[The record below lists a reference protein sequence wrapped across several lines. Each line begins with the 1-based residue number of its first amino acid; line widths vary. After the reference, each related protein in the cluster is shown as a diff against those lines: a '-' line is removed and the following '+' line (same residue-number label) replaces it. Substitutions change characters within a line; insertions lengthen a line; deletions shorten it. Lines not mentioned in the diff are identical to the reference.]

1 MRHTGMEAQGLAG
14 EEEEDLGDLAG
25 DLKAQALGLMGPR
38 VQEVPSPATVEVQ
51 EDLEDLA
58 WASIIS
64 RVGPRALE
72 EIKVGA
78 EEEEVTWAVREVKEV
93 RSPVYQVRTPR
104 LQGKKEL
111 RVAQVQVVRI
121 IRIRIATTRTSL
133 PWGPVASTTSGV
145 DPGRPR
151 QAILSSRDSIPCLR
165 RSRRKRRRI
174 RGQGPVFLA
183 LLPHPLLLPRRR
195 QLCQEQRSGLLV

>member
-1 MRHTGMEAQGLAG
+1 MEAQGLAG
-14 EEEEDLGDLAG
+14 EEEEDPGDLAG
-25 DLKAQALGLMGPR
+25 DLKAQALGLLGPR

-78 EEEEVTWAVREVKEV
+78 EVTCAVRV
-93 RSPVYQVRTPR
+93 RSPAYQVRTPR

-111 RVAQVQVVRI
+111 KVAEVQVVRI

-133 PWGPVASTTSGV
+133 PWGPGASTTSGA
-145 DPGRPR
+145 DPGHPR
-151 QAILSSRDSIPCLR
+151 QAILSSRDSIPCR
-165 RSRRKRRRI
+165 PRSRRKKRRI

>member
-78 EEEEVTWAVREVKEV
+78 EVEEVIRAAREVKEV
-93 RSPVYQVRTPR
+93 RSPAYLVRTPR

-111 RVAQVQVVRI
+111 RVAEVQVVRI
-121 IRIRIATTRTSL
+121 IRIRITTRTSL
-133 PWGPVASTTSGV
+133 PWGPGALITSGV
-145 DPGRPR
+145 DLGRLR
-151 QAILSSRDSIPCLR
+151 QATLSSRDSIPCR
-165 RSRRKRRRI
+165 PRSRRKRRRI

-183 LLPHPLLLPRRR
+183 LLLHPLLLPRRR

>member
-1 MRHTGMEAQGLAG
+1 MEAQGLAG

-25 DLKAQALGLMGPR
+25 DLKAQALGLLGPR
-38 VQEVPSPATVEVQ
+38 VQEVPFLDMAEVQ

-78 EEEEVTWAVREVKEV
+78 EEEIKVIWAVREA
-93 RSPVYQVRTPR
+93 RSPAYLVRTPR

-111 RVAQVQVVRI
+111 KVAQVQVVRI

-133 PWGPVASTTSGV
+133 PWGPGASTTSGV
-145 DPGRPR
+145 DLGHPH
-151 QAILSSRDSIPCLR
+151 QAILSSRDSILCRP

-174 RGQGPVFLA
+174 RG
-183 LLPHPLLLPRRR
+183 
-195 QLCQEQRSGLLV
+195 

>member
-1 MRHTGMEAQGLAG
+1 MGMEAQGLAG
-14 EEEEDLGDLAG
+14 EEEDLGGLAG
-25 DLKAQALGLMGPR
+25 DLKAQALGLLGPR
-38 VQEVPSPATVEVQ
+38 VQEVPSPDMAEVQ

-78 EEEEVTWAVREVKEV
+78 EEEEEVTWAVREVKEA

-121 IRIRIATTRTSL
+121 IRIRITTRTSL
-133 PWGPVASTTSGV
+133 PWPGALTISGV
-145 DPGRPR
+145 DLGRPR
-151 QAILSSRDSIPCLR
+151 QAILSSRDLIPCR
-165 RSRRKRRRI
+165 PRSRRKRRRI
-174 RGQGPVFLA
+174 RGQGPVSLA
-183 LLPHPLLLPRRR
+183 LLPHPLLLPRRH